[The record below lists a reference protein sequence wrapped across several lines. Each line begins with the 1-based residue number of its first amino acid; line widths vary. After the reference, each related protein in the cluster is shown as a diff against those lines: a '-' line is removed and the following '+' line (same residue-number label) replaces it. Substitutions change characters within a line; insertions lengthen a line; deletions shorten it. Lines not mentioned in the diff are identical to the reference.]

1 MLLVILSGQF
11 DCQKILLF
19 GEIVKSYGHFKNPT
33 LLRILV
39 TIEIIVLTRMFWQKI
54 DLRPVQFP
62 AGQTEKNKGSI
73 IIITQHIIVVLTHAS
88 AKLYTFQSFLWDT
101 DYRCTFLTDH
111 QNCQIDFLSK
121 TSTYQ

>member
-1 MLLVILSGQF
+1 M
-11 DCQKILLF
+11 
-19 GEIVKSYGHFKNPT
+19 
-33 LLRILV
+33 

-88 AKLYTFQSFLWDT
+88 AKLYTFQSFFMRNRLQVHL
-101 DYRCTFLTDH
+101 F
-111 QNCQIDFLSK
+111 NGSPKLSNWFPLK
-121 TSTYQ
+121 NLNLSIGVDGAILRLIMINT